1 MHPRLAELIEYARR
15 QRAELLTAVD
25 EVPETGRDAKIESSA
40 WSVAEILEH
49 LYRVE
54 TGIVRLIK
62 RGVERARAAGAP
74 PEVDHDS
81 LLNSLDRFRLLDRT
95 YVVAAPEPVVPR
107 GELDAAAALVAL
119 ADSRQALMDAAL
131 AASGFALG
139 TITYPHPLMGSLTLY
154 QWILF
159 VGQHELRHARQIRSI
174 SARLRAQR
182 DSREVY

>member
-1 MHPRLAELIEYARR
+1 MHPRLAELIEYARK
-15 QRAELLTAVD
+15 QRAELLAAVD
-25 EVPETGRDAKIESSA
+25 EVPETGRDAKLESSA

-54 TGIVRLIK
+54 TGIVRLIR
-62 RGVERARAAGAP
+62 RGVERGRAGGVP
-74 PEVDHDS
+74 PELDQGS
-81 LLNSLDRFRLLDRT
+81 LLNSLDRFRLADRT

-107 GELDAAAALVAL
+107 GELTAAAALAAL
-119 ADSRQALMDAAL
+119 DDSRQTLMDAAF
-131 AASGFALG
+131 AASGLALG

-174 SARLRAQR
+174 SARLR